1 MLAWLSLVADIIV
14 LALLIVLTFVSA
26 ADETSNLIKNDD
38 TRFVLQLIFFIIC
51 MMTFGSVVCI
61 IL

>member
-38 TRFVLQLIFFIIC
+38 TRFVLQLIFFITY

-61 IL
+61 IF

>member
-38 TRFVLQLIFFIIC
+38 TRFVLQLIFLITC

>member
-14 LALLIVLTFVSA
+14 LALLVILTFVSA

-38 TRFVLQLIFFIIC
+38 TRFVLQLIF
-51 MMTFGSVVCI
+51 CI
-61 IL
+61 TLSLIHI